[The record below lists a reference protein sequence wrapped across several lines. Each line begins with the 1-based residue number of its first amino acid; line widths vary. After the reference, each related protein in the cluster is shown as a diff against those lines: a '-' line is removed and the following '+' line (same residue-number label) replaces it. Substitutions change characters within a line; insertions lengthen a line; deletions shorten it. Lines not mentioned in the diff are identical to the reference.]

1 MVAAAGTTLSA
12 AEQHRRELF
21 LRSQKTKT
29 PLTRDQRPAPIT
41 RHSNTASNPAQTIH
55 NNRLT
60 PPPREP
66 ARIAGQNTRR
76 AVNARNA
83 KPVTRPP
90 LYRPPDTRRAP
101 QHSPPPASGRPPTR
115 QVLQPKSAN
124 IPGRQQRNP
133 APPRISTPPT
143 DKAAASRAV
152 VVNRQIRPPVKNIK
166 PGPASLPANKQVPG
180 KQLSKPPS
188 SNPRPPAGKPQPN
201 LSAKA
206 KTNPQAR
213 QQAAK
218 TRATTPRKVPPAR
231 LQQPPPSIA
240 GIPGSQLPTGKTP
253 LRTGPVIPASR
264 PVAAAKPGDNT
275 ATAAKQEPVTA
286 KGNPPAPPQRRA
298 AAAPVKT
305 PPPEINP
312 PAIITGDLISL
323 DPVKEATVAAAPN
336 GEKSPG
342 LAPPPSLST
351 VPQQAAEKTP
361 KTSLSGKAR
370 QLAASLTQGADTL
383 GLSVEDVLDLTKTED
398 NLPFIKHEPPA
409 SSAGNANDLII
420 SAIKQTEF
428 DVDSSRMEFSG
439 DVQIKSPNFAM
450 RCDHFIVHLKT
461 DGSGI
466 SYGEGIGNVFI
477 RMRNE
482 GKPSGHEGF
491 AHRAIYR
498 PGEGKLTLSGWPKI
512 REQHKEHVAATE
524 ETKMVLYTDGR
535 VKTLGR
541 NRTIISN

>member
-1 MVAAAGTTLSA
+1 MVAATGTTLSA
-12 AEQHRRELF
+12 EEQHRRELF

-29 PLTRDQRPAPIT
+29 PAPRYQQPAPIT
-41 RHSNTASNPAQTIH
+41 QRSNTAANTAQRIH
-55 NNRLT
+55 PDRLA

-66 ARIAGQNTRR
+66 ARSARQNNPR
-76 AVNARNA
+76 AVKSLNAS
-83 KPVTRPP
+83 PVNRQPV
-90 LYRPPDTRRAP
+90 YRPPDSRRTPRHNPRA
-101 QHSPPPASGRPPTR
+101 AAGLPPTR
-115 QVLQPKSAN
+115 QVPRPKPVN
-124 IPGRQQRNP
+124 NPGHQQRNP
-133 APPRISTPPT
+133 AAPRISTPPT
-143 DKAAASRAV
+143 DKTTASRAV
-152 VVNRQIRPPVKNIK
+152 VINRQIRPPVKNIK
-166 PGPASLPANKQVPG
+166 AGPVSLPAHKQSPG

-188 SNPRPPAGKPQPN
+188 SKPRPN
-201 LSAKA
+201 LITKA
-206 KTNPQAR
+206 DANPQAR
-213 QQAAK
+213 KQAVAA
-218 TRATTPRKVPPAR
+218 RPTTPGKVPSAR
-231 LQQPPPSIA
+231 LQKPPPSIA
-240 GIPGSQLPTGKTP
+240 KITRPQAPAEKTP
-253 LRTGPVIPASR
+253 PPTSTHAPGNPEPR
-264 PVAAAKPGDNT
+264 PVTAAKPGAN
-275 ATAAKQEPVTA
+275 AAPPGKKGPVTA
-286 KGNPPAPPQRRA
+286 KENTLTPPQSTA
-298 AAAPVKT
+298 TSPPIKT

-342 LAPPPSLST
+342 LTPPPSLST

-361 KTSLSGKAR
+361 KASLSGKVA
-370 QLAASLTQGADTL
+370 QLAVNLTQAEDAL
-383 GLSVEDVLDLTKTED
+383 GLSVEDVLDLTRTED
-398 NLPFIKHEPPA
+398 NLPFIKHEPPS
-409 SSAGNANDLII
+409 SSAGSANDLII
-420 SAIKQTEF
+420 SAIKQTDF

-439 DVQIKSPNFAM
+439 DVQIKSPRFAM

-491 AHRAIYR
+491 ARRAIYR
-498 PGEGKLTLSGWPKI
+498 PGEGTLTLSGWPKI